1 MPSSTSSLPL
11 ALAAAVGAGI
21 IVGALLLIVR
31 RRDERDRGAS
41 PRNTG
46 TRCRTQAKR
55 SGGGGGGGGGG
66 SMYTVSG
73 GAESARAA
81 RERHEARLQL
91 RSDKSKAGKKAKK
104 AIAKEARAKARGKG
118 TGKGTQLTELGGREG
133 TEEGTEEGA
142 EERTGEAGETRE
154 TAEMGSTHLLCSMCG
169 VMQARAT
176 AFTPRQAKRKEASRK
191 CRACVDAF
199 PPSSSVS
206 RYEKQGQ
213 SKH

>member
-1 MPSSTSSLPL
+1 MPSSTSLPL

-41 PRNTG
+41 PRNKGQG

-55 SGGGGGGGGGG
+55 SGDSGGGGG

-81 RERHEARLQL
+81 RERHVARQQL
-91 RSDKSKAGKKAKK
+91 KSDKSNAGKKEKK
-104 AIAKEARAKARGKG
+104 ARAKARGKG
-118 TGKGTQLTELGGREG
+118 KGKGTQLTDLGGTEETGAETEEG
-133 TEEGTEEGA
+133 TEEGTEE
-142 EERTGEAGETRE
+142 ETGETRE
-154 TAEMGSTHLLCSMCG
+154 TAEMGPTHLLCSMCG

-206 RYEKQGQ
+206 RYKKQGQ

>member
-11 ALAAAVGAGI
+11 AFSLAAAVGAGI

-41 PRNTG
+41 PRNKG
-46 TRCRTQAKR
+46 TRCQEKR
-55 SGGGGGGGGGG
+55 SGGAGGGGG

-81 RERHEARLQL
+81 RERYEARLQL

-104 AIAKEARAKARGKG
+104 AIAKEARATARGKG
-118 TGKGTQLTELGGREG
+118 TGKGTQTELGGREG
-133 TEEGTEEGA
+133 IEEGTEEG
-142 EERTGEAGETRE
+142 TGE

-176 AFTPRQAKRKEASRK
+176 AFTPRQAKRKETSRT

>member
-11 ALAAAVGAGI
+11 AFSLAAAVGAGI

-41 PRNTG
+41 PRNKG
-46 TRCRTQAKR
+46 TRCQAKR
-55 SGGGGGGGGGG
+55 SGGSGGGGGG

-73 GAESARAA
+73 SAESARAA
-81 RERHEARLQL
+81 RERYEARLQL

-104 AIAKEARAKARGKG
+104 AIAKEARATARGKG
-118 TGKGTQLTELGGREG
+118 TGKGTQTELGGREG
-133 TEEGTEEGA
+133 IEEGTEEG
-142 EERTGEAGETRE
+142 TGE

>member
-11 ALAAAVGAGI
+11 AFSLAAAVGAGI

-41 PRNTG
+41 PRNKG
-46 TRCRTQAKR
+46 TRCQAKR
-55 SGGGGGGGGGG
+55 SGGGGGGGGG

-81 RERHEARLQL
+81 RERYEARLQL

-104 AIAKEARAKARGKG
+104 AIAKEARATARGKG

-133 TEEGTEEGA
+133 TEEGTEEG
-142 EERTGEAGETRE
+142 TGE